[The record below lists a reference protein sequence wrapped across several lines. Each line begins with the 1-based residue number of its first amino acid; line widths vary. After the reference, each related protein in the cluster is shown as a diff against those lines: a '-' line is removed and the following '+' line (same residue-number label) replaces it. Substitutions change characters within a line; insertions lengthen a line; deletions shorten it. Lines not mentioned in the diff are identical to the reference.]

1 MPLLMKK
8 ILTKLK
14 DIDVKIIIGQE
25 IKTNEFID
33 NKRVYKKRIN
43 FGTLPNST
51 SKTVAHEISN
61 ADKVIK
67 VEAFGNNLNGVFGGI
82 TIPYAVGSRY
92 IELQVTS
99 TGIFISSNY
108 DASDFTAVID
118 LYYTKK

>member
-1 MPLLMKK
+1 MSLPIKK

-51 SKTVAHEISN
+51 SKTVAHGISN

-67 VEAFGNNLNGVFGGI
+67 VEAFGNNLNGAFGGI
-82 TIPYAVGSRY
+82 TITYAVGSRY

-108 DASDFTAVID
+108 DASDFTAIID
-118 LYYTKK
+118 LYYIKK